1 MNYRH
6 YWLTGKPV
14 NLPVGKAVCVGRNY
28 AAHIRELNNPSPDEP
43 VLFIKP
49 VTAIS
54 DLAQPI
60 ALPRGRGAVHHEI
73 EVCLLIGKRL
83 TGADADQTSQ
93 AVMAVGLG
101 LDLTL
106 RDVQSRQKERGL
118 PWEVAKAFDGSCP
131 LSGFVP
137 IEQIDHL
144 DDLAFSLSVN
154 NQVQQQGN
162 TRQMLTRIPELLSF
176 ISQHFS
182 LLPGDIV
189 MTGTPAGVG
198 PLISGDKLELA
209 MDELI
214 SVRTQCL

>member
-1 MNYRH
+1 MNYQH
-6 YWLTGKPV
+6 HWLNGERI
-14 NLPVGKAVCVGRNY
+14 NLPAGKVVCVGRNY
-28 AAHIRELNNPSPDEP
+28 AAHIRELDNPSPDEP

-49 VTAIS
+49 LTAMT
-54 DLAQPI
+54 DLRQPVR
-60 ALPRGRGAVHHEI
+60 LPHGRGEVHHEV
-73 EVCLLIGKRL
+73 ELCLLIGDSL
-83 TGADADQTSQ
+83 AGPSQ
-93 AVMAVGLG
+93 AVIAIGLG

-137 IEQIDHL
+137 IEQIERL

-154 NQVQQQGN
+154 GQLRQQGN
-162 TRQMLTRIPELLSF
+162 SGQMLTRIPQLLSF
-176 ISQHFS
+176 IRQHFS

-198 PLISGDKLELA
+198 PLSPGDQLELA
-209 MDELI
+209 LDAMM
-214 SVRTQCL
+214 SVRTRCL

>member
-1 MNYRH
+1 MNYQH
-6 YWLTGKPV
+6 HWLNGERI
-14 NLPVGKAVCVGRNY
+14 NLPAGKSVCVGRNY

-49 VTAIS
+49 LTAMT
-54 DLAQPI
+54 DLRQPVR
-60 ALPRGRGAVHHEI
+60 LPRGRGEVHHEV
-73 EVCLLIGKRL
+73 EVCLLIGDSL
-83 TGADADQTSQ
+83 AGSDPSQ
-93 AVMAVGLG
+93 AVIAVGLG

-137 IEQIDHL
+137 IGQIGRL
-144 DDLAFSLSVN
+144 DDLTFSLSVN
-154 NQVQQQGN
+154 GQLRQQGN
-162 TRQMLTRIPELLSF
+162 TGQMLTRIPQLLGF

-198 PLISGDKLELA
+198 PLCPGDQLELA
-209 MDELI
+209 LDPVL
-214 SVRTQCL
+214 SVHTQCL

>member
-1 MNYRH
+1 MNYQH
-6 YWLTGKPV
+6 HWLNGERI
-14 NLPVGKAVCVGRNY
+14 NLPAGKAVCVGRNY
-28 AAHIRELNNPSPDEP
+28 AAHIRELNNPPPDEP

-49 VTAIS
+49 LTAMT
-54 DLAQPI
+54 DLRQPVR
-60 ALPRGRGAVHHEI
+60 LPRGRGEIHHEV
-73 EVCLLIGKRL
+73 EVCLLIGDSL
-83 TGADADQTSQ
+83 AGSDLNQ
-93 AVMAVGLG
+93 AVIAVGLG

-137 IEQIDHL
+137 IGQIGRL
-144 DDLAFSLSVN
+144 DDLTFSLSVN
-154 NQVQQQGN
+154 GQLRQQGN
-162 TRQMLTRIPELLSF
+162 TGQMLTRIPQLLGF

-198 PLISGDKLELA
+198 PLCPGDQLELA
-209 MDELI
+209 LDPVL
-214 SVRTQCL
+214 SVHTQCL